1 MVDWLTLVI
10 VGAVLLVIG
19 FIVTRLVTERIISVF
34 GQALEIIGLIL
45 VVVGVVLL
53 VVGII

>member
-1 MVDWLTLVI
+1 MADWLTLVI

-19 FIVTRLVTERIISVF
+19 FIITRLVTERIIHVF

-45 VVVGVVLL
+45 VVIGVVLL
-53 VVGII
+53 VVGLI